1 MGRPSGFLFV
11 KKSRIRLTMEE
22 NSAMIF
28 SDSCAYG
35 ALGRGKITMEL
46 KEREQLDRLFLAMA
60 EYEKGV
66 PHRIAHFAKVHTY
79 AALIGRQEG
88 LPDRLQLITEA
99 AALVHDIGIR
109 PSLEKYRSSAG
120 KYQQIEGPAPAGEM
134 LTRLGFS
141 DEVTRR
147 VCWLVGHHHTYHP
160 VEGPDHQILLEAD
173 FLVNAME
180 EAMSEAAIRTGREKV
195 FSTKTGLAL
204 LDAMYPPKTDSQ

>member
-1 MGRPSGFLFV
+1 
-11 KKSRIRLTMEE
+11 
-22 NSAMIF
+22 
-28 SDSCAYG
+28 
-35 ALGRGKITMEL
+35 
-46 KEREQLDRLFLAMA
+46 
-60 EYEKGV
+60 
-66 PHRIAHFAKVHTY
+66 
-79 AALIGRQEG
+79 
-88 LPDRLQLITEA
+88 
-99 AALVHDIGIR
+99 
-109 PSLEKYRSSAG
+109 
-120 KYQQIEGPAPAGEM
+120 M